1 MATTDEIKSR
11 LDIVDFVG
19 RHVPLQ
25 KSGRSFKAVCPF
37 HSEKTPSFFVF
48 PERQTWRCF
57 GACAEGGDIFS
68 FLMRLENL
76 TFTEALNRLSEEAGV
91 PMPARRQRAD
101 EEPIYQINEAAREY
115 FSQLLESESG
125 AGARKYLEGRG
136 LTSGSISAFELGLSP
151 PDGRRLREHL
161 ATRGHSTEQMARAGL
176 VTQSQGGRYR
186 DLFRNRLIF
195 PIRDAQGHLLGFGGR
210 ALDDST
216 PKYLNTPQSSVFNKG
231 RILYGLDR
239 AREAIRKEKQ
249 AVVVEGYMDVI
260 GPHQQGFRNVIAQMG
275 TALTESQVSLLRRQ
289 APSVVL
295 ALDPDEAGQEATLRS
310 LSSSWRT
317 LQQQE
322 AARVRNRERGTDT
335 ILYHRPDIPDLK
347 VARLPEGQDP
357 DEIVIKDPTTWR
369 RLIETAV
376 PFMDFMFT
384 ALSSR
389 FDLNSPEGKRDYAE
403 LLFPMVT
410 AHANPFEQDQYVQ
423 RLAHMLGVSEQIL
436 VARMGRSRP
445 ARSRAAARR
454 RRPEPVVTSF
464 ERMEHDPLEEFC
476 LSILLKHPEI
486 VSRSSGLG
494 LEHFK
499 RIENRELFTLWQKNV
514 NINTM
519 GESLDHELR
528 EHVEHLLS
536 KELPPETLA
545 EREAALEDCLHRLE
559 ERRLRELKVEEEMRL
574 AAIPH
579 EDFLEE
585 ASHVLEL
592 NERLKRLYHMNP
604 DPDME

>member
-1 MATTDEIKSR
+1 
-11 LDIVDFVG
+11 
-19 RHVPLQ
+19 
-25 KSGRSFKAVCPF
+25 
-37 HSEKTPSFFVF
+37 
-48 PERQTWRCF
+48 
-57 GACAEGGDIFS
+57 
-68 FLMRLENL
+68 
-76 TFTEALNRLSEEAGV
+76 
-91 PMPARRQRAD
+91 
-101 EEPIYQINEAAREY
+101 
-115 FSQLLESESG
+115 
-125 AGARKYLEGRG
+125 
-136 LTSGSISAFELGLSP
+136 
-151 PDGRRLREHL
+151 
-161 ATRGHSTEQMARAGL
+161 
-176 VTQSQGGRYR
+176 
-186 DLFRNRLIF
+186 
-195 PIRDAQGHLLGFGGR
+195 
-210 ALDDST
+210 
-216 PKYLNTPQSSVFNKG
+216 
-231 RILYGLDR
+231 
-239 AREAIRKEKQ
+239 
-249 AVVVEGYMDVI
+249 
-260 GPHQQGFRNVIAQMG
+260 
-275 TALTESQVSLLRRQ
+275 
-289 APSVVL
+289 
-295 ALDPDEAGQEATLRS
+295 
-310 LSSSWRT
+310 
-317 LQQQE
+317 
-322 AARVRNRERGTDT
+322 VRNRERGTDT

-347 VARLPEGQDP
+347 VAKLPEGQDP
-357 DEIVIKDPTTWR
+357 DEIAIENPTAWR
-369 RLIETAV
+369 RLIEAAV

-389 FDLNSPEGKRDYAE
+389 FDLSSPEGKRDYAE

-436 VARMGRSRP
+436 VARMGHSRP

-454 RRPEPVVTSF
+454 RRPEPVATSF

-486 VSRSSGLG
+486 VSRSSELG

-528 EHVEHLLS
+528 EHLEHVSS

-574 AAIPH
+574 AAIPR

-604 DPDME
+604 DSDTE